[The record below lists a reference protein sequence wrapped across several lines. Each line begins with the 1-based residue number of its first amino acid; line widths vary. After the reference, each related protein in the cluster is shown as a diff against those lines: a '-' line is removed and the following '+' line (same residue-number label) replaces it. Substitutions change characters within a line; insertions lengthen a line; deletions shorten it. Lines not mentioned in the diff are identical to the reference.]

1 MKLLWERTRERFRK
15 DLENA
20 DQLLQC
26 TQEALQ
32 LLNEIQTEKGLDFIR
47 AWLNRDG
54 EFPLL
59 FEYSKHYGRHIP
71 FGLVR
76 EDETPRIEATLAK
89 ELFLRLKELSYQPQ
103 KEVEDFIHTIGQLE
117 LIKYIK

>member
-1 MKLLWERTRERFRK
+1 MELLWKRTRERFQK

-20 DQLLQC
+20 DQLIQC

-32 LLNEIQTEKGLDFIR
+32 LLNELQVEKGVEFLR
-47 AWLNRDG
+47 SWLNQDG

-59 FEYSKHYGRHIP
+59 FEYIKHYERHIP
-71 FGLVR
+71 FGLDR
-76 EDETPRIEATLAK
+76 PEAILAK

-103 KEVEDFIHTIGQLE
+103 KAVDNFIYSMGCTFLLE
-117 LIKYIK
+117 YK

>member
-1 MKLLWERTRERFRK
+1 MSVLWKRTRERFQM

-20 DQLLQC
+20 DLLIQC
-26 TQEALQ
+26 TQEALH
-32 LLNEIQTEKGLDFIR
+32 LLNELQEEKGFNFVR

-59 FEYSKHYGRHIP
+59 FEYIKQYKRHIP
-71 FGLVR
+71 FGLVHADGTSR
-76 EDETPRIEATLAK
+76 LEAILAK

-103 KEVEDFIHTIGQLE
+103 KEVEDFIYTMGYLFLLE
-117 LIKYIK
+117 YK